1 MVMGLHLYKFLAESL
16 IFLINLVVGKVDG
29 MGTHIFEVLSLGI
42 ELIGAILFKFN
53 VFHFLK

>member
-1 MVMGLHLYKFLAESL
+1 MGLHLYKFLAESL